1 MRLMDTEPIR
11 ELDMAALWLGFWMFL
26 VVLPV
31 TAYLEWREERELR
44 KMLRNRGLTNAQV
57 HEWIG
62 KLDESN

>member
-1 MRLMDTEPIR
+1 
-11 ELDMAALWLGFWMFL
+11 MAAAWLGFWMFAI
-26 VVLPV
+26 VLPV